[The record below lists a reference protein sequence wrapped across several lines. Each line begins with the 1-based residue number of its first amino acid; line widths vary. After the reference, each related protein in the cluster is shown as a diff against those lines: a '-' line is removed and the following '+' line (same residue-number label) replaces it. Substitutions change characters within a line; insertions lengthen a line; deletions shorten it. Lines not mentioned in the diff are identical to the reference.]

1 MKKLLILA
9 FTCFGLACFGAEPAK
24 TKPLF
29 SAAVTCFMEKIDS
42 PSSCST
48 TVTNAPEPDPKA
60 RGSSGMTCGWPGQVS
75 ELHWEFLG
83 SEGGADV
90 YQISRRFPAD
100 APQSVT
106 ATKAIRFAGK
116 RVIVFEDK
124 YQVIVF
130 DPAKGTA
137 K

>member
-1 MKKLLILA
+1 
-9 FTCFGLACFGAEPAK
+9 
-24 TKPLF
+24 
-29 SAAVTCFMEKIDS
+29 MEKVDS
-42 PSSCST
+42 LSSCST
-48 TVTNAPEPDPKA
+48 TMAKVPEPDSKA
-60 RGSSGMTCGWPGQVS
+60 RWSSGMTCGWPGQVS

-100 APQSVT
+100 APQS
-106 ATKAIRFAGK
+106 ATTTKTIRFAGK
-116 RVIVFEDK
+116 RVVVFEDK

-130 DPAKGTA
+130 DPTKGPS